1 MLHYNYKGYY
11 SLILLAFV
19 NARYR
24 VLAFE
29 IGGKGRESDAE
40 LFPTS
45 RLKTLLEESVRLFP
59 AGCDLGGEGVVDYHM
74 LADGGFA
81 QTTRMQRLFEQP
93 KVANDMLKAHF
104 NECFSSARRIVEC

>member
-1 MLHYNYKGYY
+1 M
-11 SLILLAFV
+11 SFV
-19 NARYR
+19 SVAHELQVGASTVHGVVYEVCNA
-24 VLAFE
+24 L
-29 IGGKGRESDAE
+29 IGG

-104 NECFSSARRIVEC
+104 NECFSS